1 MSSNSL
7 PNHYQ
12 AIQAASRSLKFQ
24 QISEDEVGVLLRLL
38 VSSKPKAKVL
48 ELGTGTGMGLAWI
61 ADGLDTEG
69 ELISVEKD
77 PALLDIARQFFGEDP
92 RIQLVNEEASSWIE
106 AHKDLQ
112 FDLIC
117 RYLGRKIF
125 RFRARSSHGKAQRI
139 LFN

>member
-77 PALLDIARQFFGEDP
+77 PTLLDIARQFF
-92 RIQLVNEEASSWIE
+92 
-106 AHKDLQ
+106 
-112 FDLIC
+112 
-117 RYLGRKIF
+117 
-125 RFRARSSHGKAQRI
+125 
-139 LFN
+139 

>member
-1 MSSNSL
+1 
-7 PNHYQ
+7 
-12 AIQAASRSLKFQ
+12 
-24 QISEDEVGVLLRLL
+24 
-38 VSSKPKAKVL
+38 
-48 ELGTGTGMGLAWI
+48 MGLAWI

-77 PALLDIARQFFGEDP
+77 PTLLDIARQFFGEDP